1 MLIYISPPIS
11 HYVHTRA
18 YFIQLREEMW
28 PVGADTKRNHTKSRI
43 MWGDPPPPSY
53 DHYLNLENIRGNA
66 GECR

>member
-28 PVGADTKRNHTKSRI
+28 PVGADTKRNHQIKDNV
-43 MWGDPPPPSY
+43 GGPSSFLWSLFEFGKY
-53 DHYLNLENIRGNA
+53 
-66 GECR
+66 